1 MAKKSLASL
10 MKNAP
15 NMSKKANELL
25 HNRFILYFVFI
36 IAVANLFHFVFSHDL
51 MSVCVFI
58 VAGLLTS
65 FFSKNMV
72 VIMVISIVVT
82 HVVRFGNGGYEGF
95 ESLEEQ
101 VKEIL
106 DEEEEGDEDEEKEGF
121 KRRRRRRQ
129 RLSPEEYTYHRE
141 NGNEIITLREYNENC
156 GNEKCYIKVR
166 GKKYP
171 LRGHGPS
178 GAIRPIPTPLIT
190 KDGKEITTF
199 ADLKKYCLKG
209 KCTTKKTSRKSSKK
223 RSRKS
228 SGVNEDAIQK
238 MVEEIAE
245 EKVNEIVNEQIRV

>member
-15 NMSKKANELL
+15 NVSKKANELL

-101 VKEIL
+101 IEEIL
-106 DEEEEGDEDEEKEGF
+106 DDEEEVDEDEEKE
-121 KRRRRRRQ
+121 
-129 RLSPEEYTYHRE
+129 
-141 NGNEIITLREYNENC
+141 
-156 GNEKCYIKVR
+156 
-166 GKKYP
+166 
-171 LRGHGPS
+171 
-178 GAIRPIPTPLIT
+178 
-190 KDGKEITTF
+190 
-199 ADLKKYCLKG
+199 
-209 KCTTKKTSRKSSKK
+209 
-223 RSRKS
+223 
-228 SGVNEDAIQK
+228 
-238 MVEEIAE
+238 
-245 EKVNEIVNEQIRV
+245 